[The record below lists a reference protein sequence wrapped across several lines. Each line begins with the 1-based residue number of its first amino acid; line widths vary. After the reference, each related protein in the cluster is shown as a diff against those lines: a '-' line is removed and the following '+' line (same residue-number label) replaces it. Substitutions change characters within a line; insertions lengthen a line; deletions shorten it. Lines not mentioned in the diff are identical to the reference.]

1 MGSRED
7 EQMAFARD
15 GGELVG
21 GSGQLWMYFKGKVD
35 RISWGLGGMREEA
48 ENKERNLKSGVALWW
63 DGEECEGGKS
73 GRGLGSLGLNMLSLG
88 YLLDTFGVN
97 KIISV

>member
-35 RISWGLGGMREEA
+35 RIS
-48 ENKERNLKSGVALWW
+48 
-63 DGEECEGGKS
+63 
-73 GRGLGSLGLNMLSLG
+73 
-88 YLLDTFGVN
+88 
-97 KIISV
+97 